1 MNEIRQLYRQYL
13 SYGKRIVPKQ
23 DVADVRKIIQQ
34 AIDAGKITQQSL
46 LKDIYTALITI
57 TEIGLGRST
66 VIAVLLHDAVVGGII
81 SIDDFKKR
89 FGVSAATIVQG
100 LTRANELYQKNAAI
114 ETENFRKL
122 LLTFAED
129 VRVIFI
135 LIAERLHTIR
145 HVKNADHDTQL
156 KVAREASYLYAP
168 LAHRMGL
175 YKIKTELEDLSLRYT
190 ARDDFDKIKEF
201 LSATKASREK
211 YIADFIAPL
220 KKQLRD
226 AGFDFTIK
234 GRTKSI
240 HSIWNKWK
248 KQNTPLNQIYDL
260 FAIRVVLN
268 CPFEREKAECWQVYS
283 IVTDK
288 YQPNPKRMRDWL
300 SIPKSNGYESL
311 HTTVMGPEGK
321 WVEVQIRT
329 ERMDE
334 IAEKGLAA
342 HWKYKGV
349 KGDSNMDEWL
359 KHIREIL
366 ENPQSGIETM
376 DDFKL
381 DLYDDEVF
389 VFTPTGELQ
398 KLKKGATVLDFAFH
412 IHTGLG
418 SKCVGAK
425 INGKA
430 VPIRYVL
437 SNGDQIEI
445 LTSAN
450 QKPKQ
455 DWLNVVTTSKAR
467 TKIKQVLKEIDYK
480 EAEQGKEILLRRLK
494 NWKIEYIEA
503 DITRLTKKLGYK
515 VISDFYQAIALEK
528 IDMLTVRNELQT
540 EHEKTDTTT
549 DTELRSAAN
558 FTQESD
564 LILKDRKDDALVID
578 QNVKGI
584 EYKLAACCNPIYGD
598 EVFGFVASSGGI
610 KIHRIDC
617 PNAPQLMQKF
627 GYRIVEAR
635 WSGKSDGQYPIALRV
650 TGKDDIGIVTNIT
663 SLLSKESK
671 VTLRSISV
679 DAVDGIFQGN
689 ITLLVRDTHDLD
701 GIIKKIKTIKG
712 VKEVERRKLK

>member
-1 MNEIRQLYRQYL
+1 MNEIRQIYRQYL
-13 SYGKRIVPKQ
+13 AYGKRIVPKQ
-23 DVADVRKIIQQ
+23 DAADVRHILRRT
-34 AIDAGKITQQSL
+34 IDNGNLSQQSL
-46 LKDIYTALITI
+46 LKNLHTALITI

-81 SIDDFKKR
+81 SHEDLRKR
-89 FGVSAATIVQG
+89 FGNSAAVIVSG
-100 LTRANELYQKNAAI
+100 LIRANELYRKNAAI
-114 ETENFRKL
+114 ETENFSKL

-145 HVKNADHDTQL
+145 HVKHASRDTQL
-156 KVAREASYLYAP
+156 QIAREASYLYAP

-190 ARDDFDKIKEF
+190 SPDDFNKIKEF
-201 LSATKASREK
+201 LSETKASREK

-226 AGFDFTIK
+226 AGFDFSIK

-248 KQNTPLNQIYDL
+248 RQGTPLNHIYDL
-260 FAIRVVLN
+260 FAIRVVLR
-268 CPFEREKAECWQVYS
+268 CPIEREKAECWQVYS

-366 ENPQSGIETM
+366 ENPQSGVETM
-376 DDFKL
+376 DDFRL

-389 VFTPTGELQ
+389 VFTPTGDLQ
-398 KLKKGATVLDFAFH
+398 RLKKGATVLDFAFH
-412 IHTGLG
+412 IHTSLG

-437 SNGDQIEI
+437 ANGDQIEI
-445 LTSAN
+445 LTSTN

-455 DWLNVVTTSKAR
+455 DWLNIVTTSKAR

-494 NWKIEYIEA
+494 NWKIDYIEA
-503 DITRLTKKLGYK
+503 DITRTTKKLGYK
-515 VISDFYQAIALEK
+515 VISDFYQDIALEK
-528 IDMLTVRNELQT
+528 IDMLTVRNELQA
-540 EHEKTDTTT
+540 ELEKPETAIDA
-549 DTELRSAAN
+549 ELRSAAN
-558 FTQESD
+558 FTQEND

-584 EYKLAACCNPIYGD
+584 EYKLAPCCNPIYGD

-610 KIHRIDC
+610 KIHRKDC
-617 PNAPQLMQKF
+617 PNAPFMEKF
-627 GYRIVEAR
+627 AYRIIKAQ
-635 WSGKSDGQYPIALRV
+635 WSGKSSGQYLIALRI
-650 TGKDDIGIVTNIT
+650 TGRDDIGIVTNIT

-671 VTLRSISV
+671 VTMRSISV
-679 DAVDGIFQGN
+679 DSADGIFQGN
-689 ITLLVRDTHDLD
+689 ITLLVKDTHDLD
-701 GIIKKIKTIKG
+701 SIIKKIKTIKG

>member
-13 SYGKRIVPKQ
+13 KYGKRIVPKQ
-23 DVADVRKIIQQ
+23 DVADVRAIVLK
-34 AIDAGKITQQSL
+34 AIDAGKISQQSL
-46 LKDIYTALITI
+46 LKDLNTALIAV

-66 VIAVLLHDAVVGGII
+66 VVAVLLHDAVVGGII
-81 SIDDFKKR
+81 SHEELKNR
-89 FGVSAATIVQG
+89 FGNSAAVIVKG
-100 LTRANELYQKNAAI
+100 LIRANELYRKNAAV
-114 ETENFRKL
+114 ETENFSKL

-135 LIAERLHTIR
+135 LIAARLYTIR
-145 HVKNADHDTQL
+145 HLKGNDKETNA
-156 KVAREASYLYAP
+156 KVAREATYLYAP

-175 YKIKTELEDLSLRYT
+175 YKIKSELEDLSLRILEKE
-190 ARDDFDKIKEF
+190 DFQRIKDF
-201 LSATKASREK
+201 LSETKDSREK

-226 AGFDFTIK
+226 AGFDFSIK
-234 GRTKSI
+234 GRTKSF
-240 HSIWNKWK
+240 HSIWNKWRR
-248 KQNTPLNQIYDL
+248 QNTPLENIYDL
-260 FAIRVVLN
+260 FAIRVILR
-268 CPFEREKAECWQVYS
+268 CPVEREKAECWQVYS

-288 YQPNPKRMRDWL
+288 YQPNPKRLRDWL

-321 WVEVQIRT
+321 WVEVQIRS

-342 HWKYKGV
+342 HWRYKGV
-349 KGDSNMDEWL
+349 KGDSSTDEWL

-366 ENPQSGIETM
+366 ENPQGGTEVM
-376 DDFKL
+376 DDFRL

-389 VFTPTGELQ
+389 VFTPTGDLQ

-412 IHTGLG
+412 IHSNLG

-437 SNGDQIEI
+437 KNGDQIEI
-445 LTSAN
+445 LTANN
-450 QKPKQ
+450 QKPKAE
-455 DWLNVVTTSKAR
+455 WLHIVTTSKAR

-494 NWKIEYIEA
+494 NWKIEYVEA

-528 IDMLTVRNELQT
+528 IDMLTVRDELLS
-540 EHEKTDTTT
+540 EDAEPLADA
-549 DTELRSAAN
+549 EFRSAAN
-558 FTQESD
+558 YMQESD
-564 LILKDRKDDALVID
+564 LIRKDRKDDALVID
-578 QNVKGI
+578 QNVKGV
-584 EYKLAACCNPIYGD
+584 EYKLASCCNPIYGD
-598 EVFGFVASSGGI
+598 DIFGFVTSSGVI
-610 KIHRIDC
+610 KIHHDKC
-617 PNAPQLMQKF
+617 PNKAFMDKF
-627 GYRIVEAR
+627 AYRMVAAR
-635 WSGKSDGQYPIALRV
+635 WAKSDGQYFVALRV

-671 VTLRSISV
+671 VTMRSISV

-689 ITLLVRDTHDLD
+689 ITLLVEDTHALD
-701 GIIKKIKTIKG
+701 AIIKKIKTIKG